1 MPELVEIRWH
11 ARAGQGAVTAAKTL
25 ADTALANGKYVQ
37 AFPDYGPERM
47 GAPLKA
53 YNRISNKP
61 IRKRG
66 TVEHPGVVVVVDPS
80 LVGTIDLV
88 DGAPEDA
95 VYIVNSPEP
104 PERVRQRAKLGQRR
118 LYCLD
123 ATQIAHEC
131 MGLRKPNTPMLGA
144 ICRITGVVDLES
156 LLRGTEKGFGP
167 KFSRKVIDGN
177 LEAIRRAYEEV
188 IGNGQ

>member
-25 ADTALANGKYVQ
+25 ADTALSNGKYVQ

-53 YNRISNKP
+53 YNRIGDQP

-66 TVEHPGVVVVVDPS
+66 TVENPSIVVVLDPS
-80 LVGTIDLV
+80 LVGTVDLI

-95 VYIVNSPEP
+95 LYIVNSAEST
-104 PERVRQRAKLGQRR
+104 ETVRQKAKLGRRR
-118 LYCLD
+118 LYCVD
-123 ATQIAHEC
+123 ANQIAHEC
-131 MGLRKPNTPMLGA
+131 IGLRKPNTPMLGA
-144 ICRITGVVDLES
+144 ICRVTGVVGLEE
-156 LLRGTEKGFGP
+156 LL
-167 KFSRKVIDGN
+167 
-177 LEAIRRAYEEV
+177 
-188 IGNGQ
+188 